1 MSPYLNPQPYPP
13 LVKGDTIT
21 TYLCPS
27 TSGGRPVAFDR
38 NGKVILLDFTPSNES
53 FTEGQYVKLLIVKDL
68 GNYYKAR
75 ILCIANEPTN
85 TTSPRAEPVQPYET
99 QAPLEPRTL
108 FTNKVGHIY
117 VRETRGKKQGI
128 TIYISYDEAQKLIKP
143 LLNLHLRKVK
153 VTATLE

>member
-1 MSPYLNPQPYPP
+1 MSSYPNPQTYPP

-27 TSGGRPVAFDR
+27 TNGSRPVAFDR

-75 ILCIANEPTN
+75 ILCIVNEPTH
-85 TTSPRAEPVQPYET
+85 TTSPRATYEPQLPS
-99 QAPLEPRTL
+99 EPRTL
-108 FTNKVGHIY
+108 FANKVGRIY

-128 TIYISYDEAQKLIKP
+128 TIYISYEEAHKLIKP
-143 LLNLHLRKVK
+143 LLDYHLRRVK
-153 VTATLE
+153 VTAVLE